1 MGAFEENEIS
11 EKSNGGTEQVKRM
24 ISQRLTLPEE
34 VVNEFQVIC
43 SRVRKIE
50 EDKIRV
56 YWLHDLPNDPET
68 NHLREK
74 SSRDR
79 FHKLVFCGNWQY
91 NQYLGALGITPDDR
105 CAVIDTPIVPIDA
118 KPKKLD
124 DQIRLIYTSTP
135 QRGLALLVPVFEE
148 LCKHRDDIVL
158 DVFSS
163 FNIYGW
169 GHADEQFKDLFE
181 RCKTHPKINYH
192 GTQPNDMVREALS
205 KAHIFSYPSIWQ
217 ECNSRSLIEAMSAG
231 CLCVHPNLAGLSDT
245 SGGLTSMYQFVDD
258 VNEHANKFFHILNH
272 SIDVVKSADAQNYL
286 GFVKAYADNRF
297 NADKIANIWND
308 LLTSLHDKYR
318 DPQTRSLPKKMFSY
332 RTL

>member
-24 ISQRLTLPEE
+24 ISQRLTLPQD
-34 VVNEFQVIC
+34 VTDEFQVIC

-56 YWLHDLPNDPET
+56 YWLHDLPSDPET
-68 NHLREK
+68 NHLKDR

-79 FHKLVFCGNWQY
+79 FHKYVFCGNWQY
-91 NQYLGALGITPDDR
+91 NQYLTTLGIVPDDK
-105 CAVIDTPIVPIDA
+105 CAVIDTPIVPIELQ
-118 KPKKLD
+118 PKVLD
-124 DQIRLIYTSTP
+124 QEIRLIYTSTP
-135 QRGLALLVPVFEE
+135 QRGLAILVPVFEE
-148 LCKHRDDIVL
+148 LCKHHDNIVL

-169 GHADEQFKDLFE
+169 GHADEQFKELFDK
-181 RCKTHPKINYH
+181 CKSNPKINYH
-192 GTQPNDMVREALS
+192 GTQPNEVVREALT

-245 SGGLTSMYQFVDD
+245 SGSLTSMYQFVDN
-258 VNEHANKFFHILNH
+258 VNDHANKFFHILNH
-272 SIDVVKSADAQNYL
+272 SINVVKTEEAQNYL
-286 GFVKAYADNRF
+286 RFVKAYADSRF
-297 NADKIANIWND
+297 NIVKIAGIWDD
-308 LLTSLHDKYR
+308 LLVSLHEKYK
-318 DPQTRSLPKKMFSY
+318 DPASRSVPGATFSY
-332 RTL
+332 RTV